1 MQSNKNYFKQLKALL
16 SKALASISKVKVA
29 SIIVTDKGVFKGVNY
44 EDPVFSLGI
53 CAERNAIFNGIT
65 NGMKKIY
72 EIHVLSSLGGTK
84 LHMCGACRQ
93 VALEFANAKTKVF
106 VYNMDGKRQIYKLFE
121 AFPYRNR
128 DVEQKIIK
136 RKIK

>member
-16 SKALASISKVKVA
+16 PRALANISKVKVA
-29 SIIVTDKGVFKGVNY
+29 AIIVTDKGVFKGVNY

-65 NGMKKIY
+65 HGMKKIH
-72 EIHVLSSLGGTK
+72 EIHVLSSLGQTK

-93 VALEFANAKTKVF
+93 VALVFSNEKTKVF
-106 VYNMDGKRQIYKLFE
+106 VYNMMGKRQTYKLFE
-121 AFPYRNR
+121 AFPHRNM
-128 DVEQKIIK
+128 DIEKKIIK

>member
-16 SKALASISKVKVA
+16 PRALANISKVKVA

-53 CAERNAIFNGIT
+53 CAERNAIFNAIT
-65 NGMKKIY
+65 HGMRDIY
-72 EIHVLSSLGGTK
+72 EIHVLSSLGHTK

-93 VALEFANAKTKVF
+93 VALGFSSEQTKVF
-106 VYNMDGKRQIYKLFE
+106 VYNMDGERQTYKLFE
-121 AFPYRNR
+121 AFPHRNR
-128 DVEQKIIK
+128 DVNKKIIR